1 LAKCHL
7 LPPLDPEQRGRRGA
21 RSRPAGWG
29 ARRRLRPRRRP
40 GTRGKERGGQGE
52 PILMLTSSYCAR
64 WRRLRGRAEGGGG
77 ATGGDAAVVL
87 GEEGRRRCEVAVVWC
102 GEPGRP
108 SAPFIG
114 GERRFGAEIFLRRAP
129 LRRARGAS
137 RGGDGSAGS
146 TCAGV
151 RPWMR
156 PVVQARGRL
165 RRPVVE
171 WTARAGS

>member
-1 LAKCHL
+1 LAKMPSSS
-7 LPPLDPEQRGRRGA
+7 PPRSRTERKEGA

-40 GTRGKERGGQGE
+40 GTRGKERGGRGE
-52 PILMLTSSYCAR
+52 PILVLTSGYCAR

-77 ATGGDAAVVL
+77 ATGGGAAVVL
-87 GEEGRRRCEVAVVWC
+87 GEEGRRRCEAAVVWC

-114 GERRFGAEIFLRRAP
+114 GERRFGVEIFLRRAP

-156 PVVQARGRL
+156 PVVQARVSVRNMVPTL
-165 RRPVVE
+165 TSR
-171 WTARAGS
+171 